1 MEGGL
6 LTYPGP
12 HVGEKLT
19 CTVMSV
25 RLLDLTAMTVKSSL
39 CVLSRFSRVLFF
51 ETLWTV
57 RRPCSWDSLDKNTGV
72 GCYARLQGI
81 FLTQGSKPSLLWL
94 LHWQVGSLPLVPPG
108 EPLLIKTGYP
118 WQCYAQSLSCVWL
131 FASPWIAAHQTPLS
145 MEFFKQEH

>member
-19 CTVMSV
+19 CTAMSV
-25 RLLDLTAMTVKSSL
+25 RLLNLSAMTVKSSL

-94 LHWQVGSLPLVPPG
+94 LHWQVGSLPLAPPG

-118 WQCYAQSLSCVWL
+118 WQCYAQSLSCV
-131 FASPWIAAHQTPLS
+131 
-145 MEFFKQEH
+145 